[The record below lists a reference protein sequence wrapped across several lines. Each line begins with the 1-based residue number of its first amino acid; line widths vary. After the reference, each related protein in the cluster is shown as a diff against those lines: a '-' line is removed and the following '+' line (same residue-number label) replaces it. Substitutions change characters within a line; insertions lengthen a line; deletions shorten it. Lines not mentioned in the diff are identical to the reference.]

1 MKFFSK
7 NGSHAAKT
15 KSTALIIAIALILVM
30 AVGGTVAY
38 IVTHTNPVINT
49 FTPTNAKIT
58 VEEDIREN
66 YKDSITVKNDS
77 TGFPV
82 YIRVALVANA
92 IDDKGNVSGNAEV
105 PGFTLGTN
113 WIQIGEYY
121 YYTQPVAVNA
131 STGDLLSA
139 PMKLETK
146 TQVIVVADA
155 IQATPKDAV
164 IEAWGVTVDADGGIS
179 K

>member
-1 MKFFSK
+1 MKIFSK
-7 NGSHAAKT
+7 NGSHAVKT
-15 KSTALIIAIALILVM
+15 KSTALIIAIVLILVM

-38 IVTHTNPVINT
+38 IVTHTGPVINT

-58 VEEDIREN
+58 VVEDI
-66 YKDSITVKNDS
+66 KDNVKNSITVKNEG

-105 PGFTLGTN
+105 PAFTPGEN
-113 WIQIGEYY
+113 WIEKGGYY
-121 YYTQPVAVNA
+121 YYKLPVEVDA
-131 STGDLLSA
+131 STGNLLSA
-139 PMKLETK
+139 PMQLQTN
-146 TQVIVVADA
+146 TQVIVAADA

-164 IEAWGVTVDADGGIS
+164 AEAWGQTVADQLN
-179 K
+179 